1 MNSSRKIW
9 KCLGAFLL
17 VGTVTFTSCKDKNND
32 PFNATVDVFVQRV
45 KTETSDKVAV
55 ALYTYGN
62 RDLKTVKATA
72 PGQGAKVYDLA
83 ATAGNKQIFSYLPV
97 TADYVADMP
106 TTGAYSFEVTAVDN
120 SKLTLTDQLGA
131 QSLAAINFKTAAF
144 ADGKLKSTW
153 DALTGAENYT
163 VKLFSADGN
172 TLLYVSPIIASS
184 TLEYS
189 FNSTTLGWL
198 NGKAPVVGTDYL
210 VQVLGVK
217 YEDGVSTDKAYNI
230 QFISLASKTIKW
242 Q

>member
-1 MNSSRKIW
+1 MNLTRIFWRS
-9 KCLGAFLL
+9 LGAILL
-17 VGTVTFTSCKDKNND
+17 VGTVTFTSCKDKNED
-32 PFNATVDVFVQRV
+32 PFNASVDVFVQRV

-72 PGQGAKVYDLA
+72 PGQGAKVYNLA
-83 ATAGNKQIFSYLPV
+83 ATAGNKQVFSYLPV
-97 TADYVADMP
+97 TTDYVTDMP
-106 TTGAYSFEVTAVDN
+106 TNGAYSFEITAADN
-120 SKLTLTDQLGA
+120 SKLTLTDQLGT

-153 DALTGAENYT
+153 DALTDVENYV

-189 FNSTTLGWL
+189 FNSTTQGWL
-198 NGKAPVVGTDYL
+198 SGNVPVVGTNYL

-217 YEDGVSTDKAYNI
+217 YETGVTTDKAYNI